1 MHFMKIWCGV
11 TVSNKIGLFCG
22 HLLTALAVCAFF
34 CMLASSD
41 IIIHHIP
48 VCFFPGDHGDNGL
61 PGPKGERGDKGEQGE
76 PGTGKW

>member
-1 MHFMKIWCGV
+1 
-11 TVSNKIGLFCG
+11 
-22 HLLTALAVCAFF
+22 
-34 CMLASSD
+34 MLVSSD

-76 PGTGKW
+76 PGTVKMVDFNMPILSTLWQLQ